1 MIPFLSKLGSRD
13 PRMDLI
19 AIAVPFFILLILAEF
34 LFGLA
39 RGRNTYRLNDTINSL
54 SMGTLSSLSGL
65 VVVGFSALIYEFIVA
80 RFQLSQLPADS
91 TLVWVTTFVL
101 YDLAYY
107 WKHRLGHEVA
117 LFWGSHVSH
126 HQSEDYNLGTAL
138 RQTSIDF
145 HGFAFL
151 IPFFIVGVPGE
162 VLVAT
167 VSLNLIYQFW
177 VHTQHV
183 PKLGFIEW
191 FMVTPSNHRVHH
203 ARNDQYVDKN
213 YGGVFILWDRLF
225 GTFQDELAEDPPVFG
240 LRKPLNSWN
249 PLWAN
254 THVYWRLLVDFVRMP
269 GLANKLRLLV
279 KPPGWLP
286 ADQASSCTARRPVDL
301 SAKYDPPVA
310 GLTAAYLFA
319 QFVVTV
325 LVSLTLADL
334 ALSATRL
341 ELWFAAAYIVLS
353 LFTLGYLLE
362 RRGAGTQLECVRL
375 IAAIGLAT
383 GLPIG
388 EPLAG
393 IVLMTSLGS
402 LVLLGVCAAL
412 GRSLFVAQVAAQETN
427 GLVAAQKANADPA
440 L

>member
-1 MIPFLSKLGSRD
+1 
-13 PRMDLI
+13 MDLI
-19 AIAVPFFILLILAEF
+19 AIAVPFFLALILAEF
-34 LFGLA
+34 IYGIS

-54 SMGTLSSLSGL
+54 SMGSLSSLSGL
-65 VVVGFSALIYEFIVA
+65 VIVGGSALIYEFIVKT
-80 RFQLSQLPADS
+80 FQLTQLPAES
-91 TLVWVTTFVL
+91 TLVWVATFIL

-145 HGFAFL
+145 HGFLFL

-183 PKLGFIEW
+183 PKLGPIEW
-191 FMVTPSNHRVHH
+191 IMVTPSNHRVHH

-213 YGGVFILWDRLF
+213 YGGVFIIWDRLF
-225 GTFQDELAEDPPVFG
+225 GTFQDELAEEPAVYG

-254 THVYWRLLVDFVRMP
+254 THVYWRLLIDFVKMK
-269 GLANKLRLLV
+269 GIKNKVQLLF

-286 ADQASSCTARRPVDL
+286 ADYTKTCKAAAPVDL
-301 SAKYDPPVA
+301 KSKYDPKVA
-310 GLTAAYLFA
+310 GITRAYVFG
-319 QFVVTV
+319 QFIITVV
-325 LVSLTLADL
+325 VSLSLAEL
-334 ALSATRL
+334 ATVASTV
-341 ELWFAAAYIVLS
+341 ELWAAAGFIALS
-353 LFTLGYLLE
+353 LFTHGYVLDKRVRSTPLECSRLLLAVGLAYLLPL
-362 RRGAGTQLECVRL
+362 GAAL
-375 IAAIGLAT
+375 AAILSYSA
-383 GLPIG
+383 
-388 EPLAG
+388 AA
-393 IVLMTSLGS
+393 S
-402 LVLLGVCAAL
+402 LVMIAV
-412 GRSLFVAQVAAQETN
+412 
-427 GLVAAQKANADPA
+427 GLVIRRPIFAAEGKRNDDGQLSQELSDASA
-440 L
+440 

>member
-1 MIPFLSKLGSRD
+1 
-13 PRMDLI
+13 MDLI

-412 GRSLFVAQVAAQETN
+412 GHSLFVAQVAAPIAAQETN

>member
-1 MIPFLSKLGSRD
+1 
-13 PRMDLI
+13 MDLI
-19 AIAVPFFILLILAEF
+19 AIAVPFFIGLILLEF
-34 LFGLA
+34 IYGLL

-91 TLVWVTTFVL
+91 TLVWVATFVF

-225 GTFQDELAEDPPVFG
+225 GTFQDELEDDPAVYG

-254 THVYWRLLVDFVRMP
+254 IHVYWRLAVDFITMQ
-269 GLANKLRLLV
+269 GFANKLRLLI

-286 ADQASSCTARRPVDL
+286 AEQSSSCKARPRIDL
-301 SAKYDPPVA
+301 AAKYNPPLHR
-310 GLTAAYLFA
+310 LTAAYLFG

-325 LVSLTLADL
+325 LLSLSLASLAQEASTLQ
-334 ALSATRL
+334 
-341 ELWFAAAYIVLS
+341 LWCAAGYVALS
-353 LFTLGYLLE
+353 LFVHGYLLE
-362 RRGAGTQLECVRL
+362 RRGSGSAIEMTRL
-375 IAAIGLAT
+375 IVAIGLSSLLPLAPFLANLLLGASAASLLLLFVSLLLKRNLLNLPTAGVSAESSANSESVAT
-383 GLPIG
+383 GTAP
-388 EPLAG
+388 
-393 IVLMTSLGS
+393 
-402 LVLLGVCAAL
+402 
-412 GRSLFVAQVAAQETN
+412 Q
-427 GLVAAQKANADPA
+427 
-440 L
+440 

>member
-1 MIPFLSKLGSRD
+1 
-13 PRMDLI
+13 MDLI

-393 IVLMTSLGS
+393 IVLITSLGS

-412 GRSLFVAQVAAQETN
+412 GRSLFVAPVVAQEAN

>member
-1 MIPFLSKLGSRD
+1 
-13 PRMDLI
+13 MDLI
-19 AIAVPFFILLILAEF
+19 AIAVPFFIGLILLEF
-34 LFGLA
+34 VYGWV

-65 VVVGFSALIYEFIVA
+65 VVVGFSAAIYEFIVA

-91 TLVWVTTFVL
+91 PLVWAATFVF

-151 IPFFIVGVPGE
+151 IPFFLVGVPGE

-225 GTFQDELAEDPPVFG
+225 GTYQDELEDEPAVYG

-254 THVYWRLLVDFVRMP
+254 IHVYWRLAVDFLSMR
-269 GLANKLRLLV
+269 GFSNKLLLLV

-286 ADQASSCTARRPVDL
+286 AEQSSSCSARSRIDL
-301 SAKYDPPVA
+301 TAKYNPPLHR
-310 GLTAAYLFA
+310 LTALYLFS

-325 LVSLTLADL
+325 LLSLSLASLAQETSTLQLWCAAGYV
-334 ALSATRL
+334 ALSL
-341 ELWFAAAYIVLS
+341 LVH
-353 LFTLGYLLE
+353 GYLLE
-362 RRGAGTQLECVRL
+362 RRSGGTALEITRLGVAMGLSALLPLTPALANILLGASSTSLLLLSLSLLLNRNLLTLPVEGTHSESG
-375 IAAIGLAT
+375 AAD
-383 GLPIG
+383 
-388 EPLAG
+388 PLA
-393 IVLMTSLGS
+393 
-402 LVLLGVCAAL
+402 
-412 GRSLFVAQVAAQETN
+412 E
-427 GLVAAQKANADPA
+427 
-440 L
+440 

>member
-1 MIPFLSKLGSRD
+1 
-13 PRMDLI
+13 MDLI
-19 AIAVPFFILLILAEF
+19 AIAVPFFLLLIALEF
-34 LFGLA
+34 TYGLL
-39 RGRNTYRLNDTINSL
+39 RGRNTYRVNDTINSL

-80 RFQLSQLPADS
+80 RFQLTQLPAES
-91 TLVWVTTFVL
+91 AWVWIATFVL

-183 PKLGFIEW
+183 PKLGVIEW

-225 GTFQDELAEDPPVFG
+225 GTFQDELDDEPAVYG

-254 THVYWRLLVDFVRMP
+254 THVYWRLLVDFIRMR
-269 GLANKLRLLV
+269 GIANKLRLLV
-279 KPPGWLP
+279 KPPGWQP
-286 ADQASSCTARRPVDL
+286 PEQRSSCKAGKAIDL
-301 SAKYDPPVA
+301 ASKYNPPLHT
-310 GLTAAYLFA
+310 LTRLYVFA

-325 LVSLTLADL
+325 SVSLSLASL
-334 ALSATRL
+334 AAEASRP
-341 ELWFAAAYIVLS
+341 ELWAAAAYV
-353 LFTLGYLLE
+353 
-362 RRGAGTQLECVRL
+362 AG
-375 IAAIGLAT
+375 
-383 GLPIG
+383 
-388 EPLAG
+388 
-393 IVLMTSLGS
+393 
-402 LVLLGVCAAL
+402 
-412 GRSLFVAQVAAQETN
+412 SLFVHGYALDRRSNALAWET
-427 GLVAAQKANADPA
+427 GRLIGALALARLVPLGAELAFFVTLASTASLVALLVSVLVGRNLLTLDAHAKGEGLGDGATA